1 MNYIFRRTFNQKE
14 EMKIKSFKVSDIH
27 IKSDETKEARES
39 KITYQVLF
47 EASKSFE
54 KDPEARNYD
63 WIQARRFVDW
73 KNLHNLPTGEIK
85 SRVIGF
91 LNKWHC
97 RLPVTDELAENIK
110 EAYRKSMPLLKA
122 LENKALEDFEFE
134 KKIDI
139 DGKEYANEEI
149 LHEVF
154 MNFCQVGYQ
163 FRGVAA
169 SKVLSLINPHLF
181 VMWDTSISEAYG
193 IRDSSN
199 PHVRDKQYVPVFIH
213 RMKQKANSVIDSY
226 MKDKK
231 CSRREAVEVI
241 NNFREWKP
249 LAKLLDEYNWA
260 TYYQRK

>member
-1 MNYIFRRTFNQKE
+1 
-14 EMKIKSFKVSDIH
+14 MKIKSFKDTDVRRKEQEI
-27 IKSDETKEARES
+27 KEARES

-54 KDPEARNYD
+54 GDPEARNYD

-73 KNLHNLPTGEIK
+73 KNLHNLPTREIK
-85 SRVIGF
+85 RRVIGF

-110 EAYRKSMPLLKA
+110 EAYRESMPFLKA
-122 LENKALEDFEFE
+122 LENEALEDFEFL

-139 DGKEYANEEI
+139 DGKEYINKEV
-149 LHEVF
+149 LHQVF
-154 MNFCQVGYQ
+154 TNFCQVGYK

-181 VMWDTSISEAYG
+181 VMWDTSICEAYG
-193 IRDSSN
+193 IRDPSN
-199 PHVRDKQYVPVFIH
+199 PHVRDKQYVPVFIPL
-213 RMKQKANSVIDSY
+213 MKQKANSVIDSY
-226 MKDKK
+226 MKDNK
-231 CSRREAVEVI
+231 CSRREAVEAI
-241 NNFREWKP
+241 NNFREQKP

-260 TYYQRK
+260 KHYQKK